1 MTDNTITPS
10 FEPLAFEPPNFYGSE
25 PTSTNDE
32 LKLLNEEP
40 TDDTGKLPDTE
51 KTPQKESTATA
62 DPVDPFE
69 IDESDKKD
77 IDQRGEIEVFPDMSP
92 THEKTPTH
100 GQGNEEEDVLD
111 INMDTDLMEDFG

>member
-1 MTDNTITPS
+1 MTDNSTTPS
-10 FEPLAFEPPNFYGSE
+10 FKPLALEPPNFYGSE

-40 TDDTGKLPDTE
+40 TDDTEILPDTE
-51 KTPQKESTATA
+51 KTPQKESSETS
-62 DPVDPFE
+62 DPLDPFE
-69 IDESDKKD
+69 IDESDKKN
-77 IDQRGEIEVFPDMSP
+77 IDQQREREVFPDISP

-100 GQGNEEEDVLD
+100 GQANEEEDVLD